1 MDVKPWI
8 LSKNNK
14 LIKPISTSSSI
25 EVRYAETDQM
35 GVVHH
40 ANYPIYFEQARVNW
54 LRNIG
59 MHYQEMEENGI
70 MLPLSRLIIDYK
82 KPARFGDILN
92 VKTNLNALPSA
103 SIIFD
108 YEIKNQHDDILT
120 LGQTVLVFV
129 DKKTRRPMRC
139 PENIMNLILKA
150 SPKN

>member
-1 MDVKPWI
+1 
-8 LSKNNK
+8 
-14 LIKPISTSSSI
+14 
-25 EVRYAETDQM
+25 M